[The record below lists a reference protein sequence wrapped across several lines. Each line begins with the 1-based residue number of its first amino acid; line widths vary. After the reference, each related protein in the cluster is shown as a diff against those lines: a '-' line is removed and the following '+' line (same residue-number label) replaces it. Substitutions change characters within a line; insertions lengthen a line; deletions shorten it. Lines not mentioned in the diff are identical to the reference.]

1 MPGNAP
7 TFKTLQD
14 IQDLGNQ
21 FRARCQSAL
30 QLARENVGLVDHYI
44 LIQDPAYPDDTTKRT
59 WHPNMLV
66 FYTAS
71 ERAIVQS
78 LCDKFKA
85 DLAFWEQFVVTENAT
100 FEEIF
105 NATTKLDGI
114 VQMMLGNHM
123 SD

>member
-30 QLARENVGLVDHYI
+30 QLARENAGLVSHYI
-44 LIQDPAYPDDTTKRT
+44 LIQDPDFPDDPTKRT

-66 FYTAS
+66 FYNDAD
-71 ERAIVQS
+71 RAAIME
-78 LCDKFKA
+78 LCDKFKS
-85 DLAFWEQFVVTENAT
+85 DLEFWEHFVVTEHVT
-100 FEEIF
+100 FDHVF
-105 NATTKLDGI
+105 DTTSKLDSI
-114 VQMMLGNHM
+114 VSMMLGNHM

>member
-1 MPGNAP
+1 MPGAAP

-30 QLARENVGLVDHYI
+30 QLARENAGLVDHYI
-44 LIQDPAYPDDTTKRT
+44 LIQDPAFPDDTTKRT

-66 FYTAS
+66 FYTEA
-71 ERAIVQS
+71 ERAVIQS
-78 LCDKFKA
+78 LCEKFKA
-85 DLAFWEQFVVTENAT
+85 DLEYWEKFVVTENVT
-100 FEEIF
+100 FEAIF
-105 NATTKLDGI
+105 NTTTKLDAI
-114 VQMMLGNHM
+114 VQTMLGTHM